1 MQIKVKHLIYL
12 LLVIILALVLVRSA
26 RAEEP
31 TRNITNCVYGDSV
44 TPEVC
49 DKLTEDNK
57 PKVQQP
63 QSPPK
68 RTVEPI
74 IYEPFEGK

>member
-1 MQIKVKHLIYL
+1 MYIVLIL
-12 LLVIILALVLVRSA
+12 LLALILVKSA

-31 TRNITNCVYGDSV
+31 VRNITNCVYGDSV

-57 PKVQQP
+57 PKE
-63 QSPPK
+63 
-68 RTVEPI
+68 VEPKQEVQEPTPQPVI
-74 IYEPFEGK
+74 KLEPFEGK